1 MGRVSNA
8 KQTYLGR
15 VNRVWGNA
23 FGKWAFSTVL
33 IHFFIPY
40 LLSLGFCLWALM
52 SLGWS
57 VFASFV
63 AGLCFLL
70 AYRFVDLFRYLL
82 EKTVARPL
90 SILVGGFFVGNL
102 KKESPDYENPAVFES
117 LN

>member
-1 MGRVSNA
+1 
-8 KQTYLGR
+8 
-15 VNRVWGNA
+15 
-23 FGKWAFSTVL
+23 
-33 IHFFIPY
+33 
-40 LLSLGFCLWALM
+40 M

-57 VFASFV
+57 VFASVV

-90 SILVGGFFVGNL
+90 AILVGGFFIGKL
-102 KKESPDYENPAVFES
+102 RKERPDYENPAVFQS